1 MLKPNVRCPRPTCVR
16 TSLVVLLIAS
26 LTGLLGIGDPARAE
40 PRLHDYVG
48 AEKCKTCHQKKLMG
62 NQYAV
67 WQAGPHRQGFTTLK
81 SEASVEIAAS
91 KGLETAPH
99 ESPECLRCHVAAWGV
114 PLMRLVDPIDRTLGV
129 QCESCHGP
137 GRDYRKKKIMSKRKT
152 AERKGLFDPARDAA
166 ICTACHNEDS
176 PTFDPSRYELSDGSA
191 SGFDFELAKRRI
203 LHEIPADVKGN
214 FIELEEKQ
222 KAAEKA
228 KAATR

>member
-1 MLKPNVRCPRPTCVR
+1 MA
-16 TSLVVLLIAS
+16 VVGLAFAIGTAIPGTAS
-26 LTGLLGIGDPARAE
+26 AARE
-40 PRLHDYVG
+40 HDWVG
-48 AEKCKTCHQKKLMG
+48 VEKCRTCHGKELMG
-62 NQYAV
+62 NQVAT
-67 WQAGPHRQGFTTLK
+67 WQAGPHRRAYETL
-81 SEASVEIAAS
+81 S
-91 KGLETAPH
+91 
-99 ESPECLRCHVAAWGV
+99 SPESLAIAEALGLIQAPAETDACLDCHLSAHAV
-114 PLMRLVDPIDRTLGV
+114 PPVRIAHPLERADGV

-166 ICTACHNEDS
+166 ICTACHNENS
-176 PTFDPSRYELSDGSA
+176 PTFAPSRYELADGSA